1 MDEGGE
7 SQKMS
12 LHSFSIDD
20 RLKSVLEKEW
30 GIEELFPPQAEALPH
45 SLGGKNLMLAIP
57 TASGKSLVAHI
68 TMIQRLLNDL
78 KGKKGVYIVPLKA
91 LASEKFDELS
101 KICSNLDLDVGL
113 AIGDRT
119 NEMKRLEESDILV
132 CTSEKLDSMLRT
144 DPSMISEIGIVVAD
158 EFHLLQDPSRGP
170 TLEILLSRIRHDVE
184 NVQII
189 ALSATVGNVEEI
201 SKWLDAELVISNWR
215 PVVLYSGTLT
225 GLELAFHSIESP
237 QGTNVKIPEKR
248 ILDGGVQKNLHAVM
262 DDTIKMKKQMLVF
275 VSSRSS
281 AQKEARELSTHIKSR
296 ISSGKIKP
304 DSEMA
309 KSWES
314 IAKSLSSNNESS
326 TTIKALEN
334 SIRGG
339 VGFHHAGLTGKQR
352 RIIEQGFRTGS
363 IVCIVATPTL
373 AQGVNLPASRVIVR
387 DSRRWSTVAARN
399 VPLPIMEVKQM
410 MGRAGRP
417 GFDEF
422 GEAFL
427 VSKSTNEAES
437 LVNFYLRGE
446 SENIS
451 SKLAN
456 PGALHAEEDGA
467 LLTHLLSIIATAGIN
482 DRDAISRFISKTF
495 LASQM
500 DLETLEDKVDDVI
513 CWLCDN
519 GMIQREGESDEV
531 KRRIKGNESESID
544 EDGWIDEM
552 PAWANSATK
561 IPGLDLIEES
571 VGNVHSRRISPR
583 KGPAIFGFRKA
594 SIFDAAEPSIPE
606 AAAMVYS
613 PSPLGTRISRLY
625 LNPISGRVIYDG
637 LRRAIKILSGED
649 LVGQLSP
656 FGLIHLASCTPDFL
670 PLWPRKN
677 DFDRIQESLHARERE
692 FLAEPIDL
700 EKERRMKGALVVESW
715 MEEEALEGIEENW
728 GVQPGDLRSRIE
740 LLEWLLFS
748 MKRIVAEDE
757 ELSKEG
763 RKAHKVLFESID
775 EVHRRVRFGCKPDI
789 LGLVAI
795 KGVGR
800 VRAREMSDTLGLSN
814 PLDVCSMTER
824 DIAKLSDLRGWSPKL
839 VENLIISA
847 KKSVKRST

>member
-1 MDEGGE
+1 MDEGAE
-7 SQKMS
+7 SQKLS
-12 LHSFSIDD
+12 LKNFSIDN
-20 RLKSVLEKEW
+20 RLKSVLAKEW

-45 SLGGKNLMLAIP
+45 TLCGKNLMLAIP

-78 KGKKGVYIVPLKA
+78 KGRKGVYIVPLKA
-91 LASEKFDELS
+91 LASEKFEELS
-101 KICSNLDLDVGL
+101 KICSSLDLDVGL
-113 AIGDRT
+113 AIGDRS
-119 NEMKRLEESDILV
+119 NEMSKIEESDILV

-158 EFHLLQDPSRGP
+158 EFHLIQDPIRGP
-170 TLEILLSRIRHDVE
+170 TLEILLSRIRHHVE

-201 SKWLDAELVISNWR
+201 SQWLDAELVISNWR
-215 PVVLYSGTLT
+215 PVILYSGTLA
-225 GLELAFHSIESP
+225 GLDLTFHSVESP
-237 QGTNVKIPEKR
+237 QGTNVKIPKKR
-248 ILDGGVQKNLHAVM
+248 RLIGGAQKNLHAVM
-262 DDTIKMKKQMLVF
+262 DDTIEIGKQMLVF

-281 AQKEARELSTHIKSR
+281 AQKEARELSAHIKSR
-296 ISSGKIKP
+296 IASGKIQP

-309 KSWES
+309 KSWDS

-326 TTIKALEN
+326 ATIKALEN
-334 SIRGG
+334 SVRGG

-352 RIIEQGFRTGS
+352 KIIEQEFRAGS
-363 IVCIVATPTL
+363 LVCIVATPTL

-387 DSRRWSTVAARN
+387 DCKRWSAVAARN
-399 VPLPIMEVKQM
+399 MPLPIMEVKQM

-422 GEAFL
+422 GESFL

-437 LVNFYLRGE
+437 LVDFYLRGK
-446 SENIS
+446 SEKIT

-456 PGALHAEEDGA
+456 PSALHAEEDGA

-482 DRDAISRFISKTF
+482 DRDAISRFICKTF

-500 DLETLEDKVDDVI
+500 DMETLEDRVDDVI

-519 GMIQREGESDEV
+519 GMIIREGESDMV
-531 KRRIKGNESESID
+531 KHRIKRYESESTD
-544 EDGWIDEM
+544 EDDWVDEM

-561 IPGLDLIEES
+561 IPGLDLIEGSTE
-571 VGNVHSRRISPR
+571 NLRSRRISPR

-594 SIFDAAEPSIPE
+594 SAFDAPEPSVPE
-606 AAAMVYS
+606 ASAMVYS
-613 PSPLGTRISRLY
+613 PTPLGKRISRLY
-625 LNPISGRVIYDG
+625 LYPISGRVIYDG
-637 LRRAIKILSGED
+637 LSRAIKILSGED
-649 LVGQLSP
+649 SVGQISP
-656 FGLIHLASCTPDFL
+656 FSLIHLASCTPDFL
-670 PLWPRKN
+670 PLWPRKS
-677 DFDRIQESLHARERE
+677 DFNRIQESLHRRERE

-700 EKERRMKGALVVESW
+700 EKERRMKGALVAESW
-715 MEEEALEGIEENW
+715 MEEEAIMAIEEDW
-728 GVQPGDLRSRIE
+728 SVQPGDLRSRIE

-748 MKRIVAEDE
+748 MKRIISHDE
-757 ELSKEG
+757 ELSVESK
-763 RKAHKVLFESID
+763 KAHKVLLESID
-775 EVHRRVRFGCKPDI
+775 EVHRRVKFGCKPDI
-789 LGLVAI
+789 LGLVLI

-800 VRAREMSDTLGLSN
+800 VRAREMSDTLGLTNAS
-814 PLDVCSMTER
+814 DVYSMTER

-847 KKSVKRST
+847 KKSEKRIT